1 MRNPFASDS
10 QWKRR
15 LKNEMGYERWHVLCG
30 YYQRKKLNIKFRQCF
45 SPLWN
50 CFQKIEER
58 PHGSIT
64 MSEIMTPLTMA
75 YSNTEKHITTDTPR
89 VTRRTFIWARAFIL
103 LLDFNRRWTY
113 FPFCP
118 HQNRLQFYR
127 ITIFGCRPS
136 SDIKDYFIKMFSSDQ
151 LMKKKKN

>member
-30 YYQRKKLNIKFRQCF
+30 YYQRKKLNIKFKQCF

-58 PHGSIT
+58 PHGSIS
-64 MSEIMTPLTMA
+64 MPVIMMPLTMA
-75 YSNTEKHITTDTPR
+75 YSNTEKHITTDTPQ
-89 VTRRTFIWARAFIL
+89 VTRRTGLKTAIKFQQACSLYISFFL
-103 LLDFNRRWTY
+103 SFFSL
-113 FPFCP
+113 

-127 ITIFGCRPS
+127 IPIFGCKPT
-136 SDIKDYFIKMFSSDQ
+136 SDINDSFI
-151 LMKKKKN
+151 